1 MEGRHMMTVI
11 KNFRSLTNKIL
22 VDYGKFKGWLLS
34 KLKEMKKLAN
44 LKLTDPRKALLYE
57 MFSAKD
63 QKQEAEDL

>member
-1 MEGRHMMTVI
+1 MMTVI

-57 MFSAKD
+57 MLSAKD